1 MVRRNHWVQALVY
14 AALSACIV
22 AAPAANAQRT
32 TEIFARGTALGE
44 VAQALA
50 EEFPGLSRSQV
61 SALLLAANPTAFDN
75 QNRMLQRD
83 ALLLPRS
90 DVGRQVVG
98 LAPRPTVITADD
110 ASVDSAAI
118 NVERAGSRATPADQP
133 AGAAQPIQVAPAA
146 PITASQAGAARQSV
160 ASAAAAKQAG
170 DVERAYQLLV
180 AQLDVLG
187 GDPEYDYALGTTAL
201 DAGYY
206 SQAAFALQR
215 VVYARPAFAGARLDL
230 ARAHIAL
237 GDYNAARIEL
247 DRVEAAE
254 PPPRVAQAVRVLR
267 EQIDNTAVAERGLGL
282 TGRVAIVAGFDS
294 NANAATSD
302 SQIILGGIP
311 ITLSDQSREIDSAV
325 YGGDASVNYARRLT
339 DVATLTTSL
348 GLTHR
353 QYPEAEF
360 VDSTTAFGQ
369 FGQTYLWDAWIA
381 NVGVA
386 GAYTLLDDSYNNR
399 SVRSDLG
406 LARQFGL
413 SRVGLS
419 LRVGLVRYADEVA
432 VQDVNQRLGALSFTR
447 ALGGQALWS
456 ISGLAGK
463 DTANQ
468 AGSPYGR
475 SLVGARSRLLLA
487 PTAQLETSL
496 NLGYV
501 ESEFDGPFLGVQRD
515 DEQLSA
521 GLIVTFKRL
530 LWDSINL
537 GASARY
543 VNNESTAAL
552 FEYERSI
559 IGLNLAKEF

>member
-1 MVRRNHWVQALVY
+1 MVRGTNWVQALVY
-14 AALSACIV
+14 AALSACII
-22 AAPAANAQRT
+22 AAPAASAQRT
-32 TEIFARGTALGE
+32 TDVFARGTALTA

-50 EEFPGLSRSQV
+50 DEFPGLTRDQV
-61 SALLLAANPTAFDN
+61 SRLVLAANPGVFDSN
-75 QNRMLQRD
+75 NRMKMRD
-83 ALLLPRS
+83 ALLLPRA

-98 LAPRPTVITADD
+98 LAPLPPTTPVDTIEPTRDLVIDETAPR
-110 ASVDSAAI
+110 
-118 NVERAGSRATPADQP
+118 N
-133 AGAAQPIQVAPAA
+133 APVT
-146 PITASQAGAARQSV
+146 PITAAQ
-160 ASAAAAKQAG
+160 ASAAKQAVSAAATAKKAG
-170 DVERAYQLLV
+170 DVERAYQLLA

-187 GDPEYDYALGTTAL
+187 GDPEFDYALGISAL

-206 SQAAFALQR
+206 SEAAFALQR
-215 VVYARPAFAGARLDL
+215 VVYAQPSFAGARLDL

-237 GDYNAARIEL
+237 GDYGAARIEL

-254 PPPRVAQAVRVLR
+254 PPVRVSQAVRVLR
-267 EQIDNTAVAERGLGL
+267 ERIDNTKVAERGLGIS
-282 TGRVAIVAGFDS
+282 GRVAAMAGFDS

-325 YGGDASVNYARRLT
+325 YGADASLNYARRLT
-339 DVATLTTSL
+339 DTATLSTNL

-353 QYPEAEF
+353 HYPEAEF
-360 VDSTTAFGQ
+360 VDATTAFGQ
-369 FGQTYLWDAWIA
+369 FAQTYLWDAWIA
-381 NVGVA
+381 NLGVA
-386 GAYTLLDDSYNNR
+386 GAYTLLDDDFNNR
-399 SVRSDLG
+399 SVRTDLG

-419 LRVGLVRYADEVA
+419 LRVGLVRYAEDVS

-447 ALGGQALWS
+447 AIGGRALWS
-456 ISGLAGK
+456 VSGLAGK
-463 DTANQ
+463 DIANQ

-475 SLVGARSRLLLA
+475 SLVGARSRLLYSPVA
-487 PTAQLETSL
+487 GLESAL

-501 ESEFDGPFLGVQRD
+501 ESEFDGPFLGMRRD
-515 DEQLSA
+515 DDQLSA
-521 GLIVTFKRL
+521 GLMLTFKQL
-530 LWDSINL
+530 LWDSIDV

-552 FEYERSI
+552 FDYQRSI